1 MGPGTTGGG
10 RCGARGARTAGGI
23 GTGRR
28 VRAGLRARGVVRAG
42 LGTGRRVRAGLRAR
56 GGVRAGLGTGRR
68 VRPGR
73 GARGGVRARLGTG
86 RRIRAGLRAGRRV
99 RPGLGINLGR
109 SAEGMAGSVA
119 GLDIPTVT
127 SFGLE
132 WTTGFIGSRGR
143 GPI

>member
-28 VRAGLRARGVVRAG
+28 VRAGL
-42 LGTGRRVRAGLRAR
+42 GT
-56 GGVRAGLGTGRR
+56 
-68 VRPGR
+68 
-73 GARGGVRARLGTG
+73 
-86 RRIRAGLRAGRRV
+86 GRRV

-109 SAEGMAGSVA
+109 SAKGMAGSVA

-132 WTTGFIGSRGR
+132 GTTGFIGSRGR
-143 GPI
+143 GPV

>member
-28 VRAGLRARGVVRAG
+28 VRAGLRA
-42 LGTGRRVRAGLRAR
+42 
-56 GGVRAGLGTGRR
+56 
-68 VRPGR
+68 
-73 GARGGVRARLGTG
+73 G
-86 RRIRAGLRAGRRV
+86 RRIRAGLGAGRRIRARLGTGHRV

-132 WTTGFIGSRGR
+132 GTTGFIGSRGR

>member
-10 RCGARGARTAGGI
+10 RCRARGAGARTAGGI

-28 VRAGLRARGVVRAG
+28 VRAGL
-42 LGTGRRVRAGLRAR
+42 GTGRRVC
-56 GGVRAGLGTGRR
+56 
-68 VRPGR
+68 
-73 GARGGVRARLGTG
+73 
-86 RRIRAGLRAGRRV
+86 
-99 RPGLGINLGR
+99 PGLGINLGR
-109 SAEGMAGSVA
+109 SAKGMAGSVA

-132 WTTGFIGSRGR
+132 GTTGFIGSRGR